1 MCFRELCKV
10 LILESVFYWNWW
22 REYFLQLTYCPV
34 TVWKI
39 LTCCPQS
46 SMVSVKTGIY
56 GNAWNMF
63 LKSNWYYL
71 SDITYLNWFFPFF
84 SATAPGALP
93 PCFNPPPP
101 PPPIEDIPH
110 QTTVPQRLNRCMGP
124 AYRGTY
130 SDAEMCHC
138 RGHYMDSNTALLHNH
153 HSMRG
158 HYSDNE
164 NPYHRGHSC
173 SDSEHYHQVRQC
185 VYSGEESDF
194 EPHYLEQTAS
204 GNVLIPGQSISV
216 TFKI

>member
-1 MCFRELCKV
+1 M
-10 LILESVFYWNWW
+10 ILPLF
-22 REYFLQLTYCPV
+22 
-34 TVWKI
+34 
-39 LTCCPQS
+39 
-46 SMVSVKTGIY
+46 
-56 GNAWNMF
+56 
-63 LKSNWYYL
+63 
-71 SDITYLNWFFPFF
+71 FF
-84 SATAPGALP
+84 SVVISQNLIIILWWIVFMIKLCSSTIYCFSFLATAPGGLP

-110 QTTVPQRLNRCMGP
+110 QTTVPQRVNRCMGP
-124 AYRGTY
+124 SYRGTY

-138 RGHYMDSNTALLHNH
+138 RGHYVDSNTALLHNH
-153 HSMRG
+153 HNVRG

-204 GNVLIPGQSISV
+204 GNVFIPGLFNFVSCSTEKRDHEYQYS
-216 TFKI
+216 